1 MRTPLLYALHS
12 GNLYGTE
19 RMALS
24 TALGLSDEFDP
35 VIFAPPGRALEE
47 AARMGFAVRAFASP
61 REFARVLRPFLAG
74 NREVAFIATGVVHS
88 LVFQAL
94 NLFYHRR
101 SSHLH
106 VVHGGTDEH
115 LSYGRKRRLKLMKV
129 RFVAVS
135 GYVKERLTAHGVPP
149 ERITVIENFLAPD
162 GERAAPRR
170 GAFTEPGVR
179 RATVISRIDPIKRV
193 DLLLDALDLAPE
205 LALLGI
211 RVLGTGWELDKLR
224 ERAAVR
230 HANVAFVGFT
240 DGVAEE
246 LAASDLLIH
255 LCPVEPFG
263 LAVIEAMRAGVP
275 VLAPD
280 AGGAGSLVEDGV
292 SGFHFRADD
301 ARDLAAKLKELMRAP
316 AGSLNGVVAGGDRA
330 LATRFS
336 PEERLKDYRKL
347 IEESE
352 NER

>member
-1 MRTPLLYALHS
+1 
-12 GNLYGTE
+12 
-19 RMALS
+19 
-24 TALGLSDEFDP
+24 
-35 VIFAPPGRALEE
+35 
-47 AARMGFAVRAFASP
+47 MGFAVRAFSTP
-61 REFARVLRPFLAG
+61 REFARVLRPFLA
-74 NREVAFIATGVVHS
+74 NNKKVAFIATGVVHS

-94 NLFYHRR
+94 NLLYRRR

-115 LSYGRKRRLKLMKV
+115 LSYGRKRRLKWMKV

-135 GYVKERLTAHGVPP
+135 GYVRERLTAHGVPP
-149 ERITVIENFLAPD
+149 GRITVIENFLAPEP
-162 GERAAPRR
+162 GRKTPRR
-170 GAFTEPGVR
+170 VAFTEPGVR

-205 LALLGI
+205 LGALGI
-211 RVLGTGWELDKLR
+211 RVLGTGWELEKLR
-224 ERAAVR
+224 ERAAGK
-230 HANVAFVGFT
+230 HENVAFVGFT
-240 DGVAEE
+240 DRVAEE

-301 ARDLAAKLKELMRAP
+301 AADLAAKLKELMNAP
-316 AGSLNGVVAGGDRA
+316 AARLNTVVAGGSRA
-330 LATRFS
+330 LSTRFS
-336 PEERLKDYRKL
+336 PGERLKDYRRL